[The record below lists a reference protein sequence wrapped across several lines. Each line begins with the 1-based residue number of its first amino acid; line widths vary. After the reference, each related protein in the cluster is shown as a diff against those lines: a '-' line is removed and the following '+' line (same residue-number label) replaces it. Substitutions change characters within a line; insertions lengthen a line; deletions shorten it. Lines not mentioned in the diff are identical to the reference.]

1 MKFKS
6 YHSKAFKQTV
16 YFEKLPSEEQIVFNA
31 LANVFHFKVNNYVLE
46 NLIDWENIPD
56 DPIYKLVFPRKEM
69 LPEEDYQKLL
79 QIHNEDKKEELNTF
93 TNSLKLKMFPEINY
107 HESCVPIHNGSLV
120 KGAYRVFNT
129 SLALYPSPMVRTC
142 HSYCTYCFRWVAFN
156 DTEMQ
161 NSSSYIKPEYPI
173 AYLKERPQIQEV
185 VFSGADPLV
194 LKASKIKEYIAPI
207 LEIDSVKIISIT
219 TKSIA
224 WWPYRFTTDTDIDE
238 LFDLFKHIKSKGKH
252 LNIIAHFTHVCEL
265 ENKIVEQAIE
275 NIKNTGATIRCQGPL
290 VNGIN
295 NTAKDWAELWTKQI
309 ELGLIPFYM
318 LMEADH
324 NKESCFRIPLA
335 EAYTIFNE
343 AQKLS
348 SGMARTVRGPV
359 FVNDIYRILLDG
371 ITEINGEKYFVLKSL
386 QSPPDTDG
394 EGKIKLIPF
403 DAHTKSA
410 GDLFELF
417 KEKKPIVH
425 QPV

>member
-1 MKFKS
+1 MEFKS
-6 YHSKAFKQTV
+6 YHSKAFKQTI
-16 YFEKLPSEEQIVFNA
+16 YFEKLPHEEQVTFNA

-46 NLIDWENIPD
+46 KLIDWDNIPN
-56 DPIYKLVFPRKEM
+56 DPMYKLVFPRKEM
-69 LPEEDYQKLL
+69 LPEEDYEKLL
-79 QIHNEDKKEELNTF
+79 RILSKGKKEELNDF
-93 TNSLKLKMFPEINY
+93 AKALKLKMFPEINY
-107 HESCVPIHNGSLV
+107 HQSCIPIYKGNLV

-161 NSSSYIKPEYPI
+161 NSSSYIEPEYPI
-173 AYLKERPQIQEV
+173 DYIKEQPEIQEV

-194 LKASKIKEYIAPI
+194 LKASTIKKYIDPI
-207 LEIDSVKIISIT
+207 LEINSVKIISIT

-224 WWPYRFTTDTDIDE
+224 WWPYRYLTDPDIDE
-238 LFDLFKHIKSKGKH
+238 LFELFTYIKSKGKH
-252 LNIIAHFTHVCEL
+252 LNIIAHFTHIREL
-265 ENKIVEQAIE
+265 ENEIVQQAIR
-275 NIKNTGATIRCQGPL
+275 NINTTGAVIRCQGPL

-295 NTAKDWAELWTKQI
+295 DTAKDWSNLWTKQI

-359 FVNDIYRILLDG
+359 FVNDIHRILLDG
-371 ITEINGEKYFVLKSL
+371 ITELNGEKYFVLKSL
-386 QSPPDTDG
+386 QSPPETNG

-403 DAHTKSA
+403 DEHTKDA

-417 KEKKPIVH
+417 KEDKLEVSS
-425 QPV
+425 VY